1 MTLFRVL
8 YWGLS
13 YSVGLVCFTI
23 LLLRYLQAR
32 DSMALKLLGYLV
44 PFGVS
49 VASLSLLELFSVT
62 GPIGNIFGQL
72 ALAGAALVIATFPG
86 YALAF
91 DDLPRRRRL
100 AFPMRIGGVALAAA
114 DLVFV
119 FWPGL
124 VRDVLHFLTLA
135 ALGLAIFVGM
145 TWMVRGR
152 THRKRKHHGVWMAV
166 LFVFFGLVCVLDF
179 FRAFIPG
186 LGFEDWRYV
195 VLPAF
200 YAYLNIF
207 IVYAHII
214 EWDSRVA
221 QRDKEGS
228 TPAAETL
235 KQYGVSSRESEVLSH
250 LARGR
255 TYGEIADV
263 LCVSLATIK
272 THLSHL
278 YEKTGTR
285 NKVELINLLYDSM
298 DSSHNQPNT
307 R

>member
-1 MTLFRVL
+1 MTLFKVL

-13 YSVGLVCFTI
+13 YSVGLICVTI
-23 LLLRYLQAR
+23 LFLRYVQAR
-32 DSMALKLLGYLV
+32 DAVALKLLGYLV

-49 VASLSLLELFSVT
+49 VASLSLLELFPVT
-62 GPIGNIFGQL
+62 GFIGNIFGQV
-72 ALAGAALVIATFPG
+72 ALMGAALVIAAFPG
-86 YALAF
+86 YALEF

-100 AFPMRIGGVALAAA
+100 ASFMRFGGAALAVA
-114 DLVFV
+114 DLAVIFR
-119 FWPGL
+119 PGL
-124 VRDVLHFLTLA
+124 VRDVLQFLTLGS
-135 ALGLAIFVGM
+135 LGLAIFAGM
-145 TWMVRGR
+145 SWMVRGR
-152 THRKRKHHGVWMAV
+152 THRKKRHHGAWMAI

-179 FRAFIPG
+179 FRRFIPG
-186 LGFEDWRYV
+186 MGAADWRYV

-207 IVYAHII
+207 VLYSHIT
-214 EWDSRVA
+214 EWAPQIA
-221 QRDKEGS
+221 QRD
-228 TPAAETL
+228 TVDADPTAEAL
-235 KQYGVSSRESEVLSH
+235 KRFGVSSREAEVLTH

-255 TYGEIADV
+255 TYSEIADS

-298 DSSHNQPNT
+298 ENS
-307 R
+307 